1 MIGKYEFIY
10 DISVALGAESID
22 HPTIPKYSRELVLKL
37 KDGQHCN
44 LSRLVMCTHSGTH
57 IDTPSHFVPDGKT
70 LDDYPADKWI
80 LPAQVVNI
88 EHLEAIY
95 PSELEGLGIR
105 AGNALL
111 FKTNNSKTGRCASGV
126 FSEDYVFLSPEA
138 ADFCVRKKVGLV
150 GIDYVTVDRH
160 ADSSYTAH
168 HILLGN
174 GIRILESINLKDV
187 PPGRYTLICLPLKIE
202 GAEGAPSRAILLR

>member
-37 KDGQHCN
+37 IDGQHCN

-57 IDTPSHFVPDGKT
+57 IDTPSHFVSDGKT

-80 LPAQVVNI
+80 LPAQVANI
-88 EHLEAIY
+88 EHPEAIY
-95 PSELEGLGIR
+95 PSELEGLDIR
-105 AGNALL
+105 VGNALL
-111 FKTNNSKTGRCASGV
+111 FKTNNSKTGRSASGV
-126 FSEDYVFLSPEA
+126 FSEDYVFVSPEA

-160 ADSSYTAH
+160 ADSSYTTH

-202 GAEGAPSRAILLR
+202 GGEGAPARAILLR